1 MGKIIVQI
9 SGTFG
14 ETKYAEF
21 RTQGYGYAKAVSDAI
36 GWLSEWVGPAVRLD
50 HDLHEIGEKPTFGW
64 GVSLTDPIP
73 VSKPVG
79 TAGEGK
85 LLDKIMKRPAGR
97 ETPVEEEFNATM
109 EETRRQRLE
118 EVDLRKS
125 QDVCE
130 GTGKHPL
137 LNVGVNRGQCAHCG
151 FLCDI
156 DRGLIVAHWPS
167 PKKAVPPPCTASGGQ
182 WRFANGSLRGKL
194 DCPDCA
200 ARVEVI
206 GGTIQPHT
214 GLPEAHKAGAPEEH
228 VLPLWTACPGG
239 GTIPEDKY
247 KGTGKAVCLKCGQ
260 WVLLH
265 HDHIAPHALPDDE
278 NTRMDHTGDAVGY
291 YLRGREVTREEYLEA
306 HADELPPVTDAGPK
320 KERVISVAVL
330 DANTCQTCRDLHL
343 TETIPP
349 HRQCEN
355 LIAHRMRTDGSE
367 VGCRCLATSQKPLTG
382 KT

>member
-1 MGKIIVQI
+1 MGKVIVQI

-85 LLDKIMKRPAGR
+85 LLDKIMKRPGGR

-109 EETRRQRLE
+109 EETRKQRLE
-118 EVDLRKS
+118 EVDLLKS

-137 LNVGVNRGQCAHCG
+137 LNVGVDRGQCAHCG
-151 FLCDI
+151 FLCDL

-214 GLPEAHKAGAPEEH
+214 GLPEAHKAGAPEEP
-228 VLPLWTACPGG
+228 VFPPCTASG
-239 GTIPEDKY
+239 
-247 KGTGKAVCLKCGQ
+247 GQ
-260 WVLLH
+260 WRFSDGSREGKIDCPDCERIV
-265 HDHIAPHALPDDE
+265 DVIGGMIEPHVRQP
-278 NTRMDHTGDAVGY
+278 VG
-291 YLRGREVTREEYLEA
+291 
-306 HADELPPVTDAGPK
+306 PFMNPQVTDAGPK

-330 DANTCQTCRDLHL
+330 DADTCQTCRDLHL